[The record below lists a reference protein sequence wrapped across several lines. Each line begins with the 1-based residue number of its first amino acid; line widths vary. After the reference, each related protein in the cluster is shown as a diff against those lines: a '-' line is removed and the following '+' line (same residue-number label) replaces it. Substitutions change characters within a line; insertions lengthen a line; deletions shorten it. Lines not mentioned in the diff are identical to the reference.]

1 MTTTGAIIAVSYAV
15 AVLLGLAVS
24 FVVWRST
31 RGHEAGEAAL
41 ERYSHREGIWLV
53 IVLAALFALLL
64 ATIFY
69 TPYGQSAGPG
79 KQVVRVTG
87 VQFAWA
93 VQPGELKA
101 GVPVEFVAETSDVTH
116 GFGVYDEQ
124 DVLLFQVQVIPDEVQ
139 TVVHT
144 FDEPGTYEVLCLE
157 YCGKNHHE
165 MITTFEVVR

>member
-1 MTTTGAIIAVSYAV
+1 MTTTGAIIAVAYAI
-15 AVLLGLAVS
+15 AVLFGLAVS

-31 RGHEAGEAAL
+31 RRRGAGDAAL
-41 ERYSHREGIWLV
+41 ERYSRREGVWLV
-53 IVLAALFALLL
+53 IVLAGLFALLL

-69 TPYGQSAGPG
+69 TPYGESAGPG
-79 KQVVRVTG
+79 KQVVRVTA

-93 VQPGELKA
+93 VLPGELKA
-101 GVPVEFVAETSDVTH
+101 GVPVEFVVETRDVTH
-116 GFGVYDEQ
+116 GFGVYDED

-157 YCGKNHHE
+157 YCGKDHHK
-165 MITTFEVVR
+165 MATTFEVAA